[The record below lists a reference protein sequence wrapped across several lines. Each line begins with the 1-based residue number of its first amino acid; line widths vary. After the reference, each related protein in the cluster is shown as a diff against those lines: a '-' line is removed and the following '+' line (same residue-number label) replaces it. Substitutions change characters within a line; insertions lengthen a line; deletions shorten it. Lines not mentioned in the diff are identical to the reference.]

1 MPSDLYGH
9 IDWAKPA
16 PPKPAAE
23 QAVDD
28 MAAEIRR
35 TTACGRLTTSEVR
48 ALIERLVAIGWTPP
62 AKAAP

>member
-1 MPSDLYGH
+1 MPSDLYAH
-9 IDWAKPA
+9 IGWAKPA

-35 TTACGRLTTSEVR
+35 TTACGRLTTSETR
-48 ALIERLVAIGWTPP
+48 ALIARLIEMGWTAP
-62 AKAAP
+62 AKVTP